1 MGKDSFNAHI
11 RHFTTLESS
20 GKKNNLVDE
29 HIRWR
34 SEAVSALRKII
45 EAQQALEN
53 AMDAG
58 EVVVDRLNELD
69 SPLEAS

>member
-1 MGKDSFNAHI
+1 MNSEAFNAHV
-11 RHFTTLESS
+11 RHFKALESS
-20 GKKNNLVDE
+20 SKKTNLVDE

-34 SEAVSALRKII
+34 SEAVSALRRIV

-69 SPLEAS
+69 NPEAA